1 VDGLTNKI
9 DAMAKQTDRMRN
21 DEWMK
26 EQIDKLTKQ
35 WMDEQANGQI
45 DGSDRHMNLQTDRLM
60 KLMDGWTRK

>member
-1 VDGLTNKI
+1 
-9 DAMAKQTDRMRN
+9 MAKQTDRMRN

-60 KLMDGWTRK
+60 KLMDG

>member
-1 VDGLTNKI
+1 MDGLTNKI

-35 WMDEQANGQI
+35 WMDEQSNGQI

-60 KLMDGWTRK
+60 KLMDGGARK

>member
-35 WMDEQANGQI
+35 WMDEQSNGQI

-60 KLMDGWTRK
+60 KLMDGGARK